1 MANLL
6 ACCYPE
12 SLFDFRTF
20 CGLAG
25 RLLYLECFVAPIRI
39 SILSLLEYWTPWL
52 LPPLIVITKYLVPF
66 KPIRAAKCC
75 TSMCRVG

>member
-6 ACCYPE
+6 VSCYPE
-12 SLFDFRTF
+12 PLSNFRTF

-25 RLLYLECFVAPIRI
+25 RLLYLECFEAPIRI
-39 SILSLLEYWTPWL
+39 SIITLLEYWTPWL
-52 LPPLIVITKYLVPF
+52 FPPLIVIRKYLVPF

-75 TSMCRVG
+75 TLTCCVG